1 MFFSINSLYLGLL
14 LKEIYQYL
22 LLSILILIPTEALG
36 GNFTLEFVMTE
47 SRKLS
52 LLNVLKT
59 GIISLGLRLPLEQ
72 SSGESYEKPT

>member
-22 LLSILILIPTEALG
+22 LLSILILIPTEAFG

-47 SRKLS
+47 SRKPS